1 MKKHSLFCGTILI
14 LLSLRS
20 CAWLDDGG
28 ILSRPRLETDPPA
41 GEGKGTVQPS
51 PKDSS
56 LMVTVVE
63 FPEGYCWQRDSSGE
77 AGGCLISLYCN
88 GARIVSVPSGAG
100 YPACQAADMHRC
112 IGGKLYTDYSSAY
125 ETSVYENG
133 NLLFSYEGREMICGF
148 LIKDGSIYTL
158 GQNRSGNGLSFRK
171 NGMLLYS
178 SASGQVIGSADSP
191 SGRTG
196 ALYEDNGSIIFCF
209 RSTSVTQGT
218 AVTSCYIVRDGVPE
232 KLSFPDNV
240 KSVYDIR
247 QINGKIAAAVE
258 NVTASKSP
266 ALIVDGSLKALP
278 LSISN
283 IKIGSCRLCW
293 YGDENIFLNVT
304 FTQDGWKSLRSALVR
319 RDGFKVL
326 FKSGESVSD
335 FWIHGKDYACPVVT
349 EDRISLIYSIEGER
363 REVALEDGNYSL
375 LSPSSM
381 KFNGKSITAGLS
393 PRDSAG
399 FPIIVRGSRAE
410 VLKVNGYVTSVG
422 YY

>member
-77 AGGCLISLYCN
+77 AEGCLISLYCN

-171 NGMLLYS
+171 NGMLL
-178 SASGQVIGSADSP
+178 
-191 SGRTG
+191 
-196 ALYEDNGSIIFCF
+196 
-209 RSTSVTQGT
+209 
-218 AVTSCYIVRDGVPE
+218 
-232 KLSFPDNV
+232 
-240 KSVYDIR
+240 
-247 QINGKIAAAVE
+247 
-258 NVTASKSP
+258 
-266 ALIVDGSLKALP
+266 
-278 LSISN
+278 
-283 IKIGSCRLCW
+283 
-293 YGDENIFLNVT
+293 
-304 FTQDGWKSLRSALVR
+304 
-319 RDGFKVL
+319 
-326 FKSGESVSD
+326 
-335 FWIHGKDYACPVVT
+335 
-349 EDRISLIYSIEGER
+349 
-363 REVALEDGNYSL
+363 
-375 LSPSSM
+375 
-381 KFNGKSITAGLS
+381 
-393 PRDSAG
+393 
-399 FPIIVRGSRAE
+399 
-410 VLKVNGYVTSVG
+410 
-422 YY
+422 